1 MKAIVVKLTL
11 VVAFILTTIAVFAP
25 VSQHALSVL
34 GIWVLTTVLGSFVY
48 YLGNAVI
55 DNI

>member
-25 VSQHALSVL
+25 VSQHTLSVL

>member
-1 MKAIVVKLTL
+1 MKAIVVKFTL

-25 VSQHALSVL
+25 VSQHALTVL

-48 YLGNAVI
+48 YLGNAII